1 MSAIRQ
7 AATVVLL
14 RQGKGGLETLMLR
27 RNAAVQFAGGL
38 WVFPGGRIDDADF
51 AGAPGDV
58 LAAARRAAV
67 RETQEETGLDIDGHE
82 LHYFAHWTTPIG
94 EVKRYATWFFAT
106 LIDTAEAVRVD
117 GHEIEEHRW
126 MTPAAA
132 LAAHR
137 DRQLDMLP
145 PTVIALLELSGC
157 ADIEAVWALYRDRQV
172 EEITPKFFPR
182 RGQPCTLYPGDA
194 GYEAGDPELP
204 GARHRSVRRD
214 DGWYYV
220 RDASPAK

>member
-27 RNAAVQFAGGL
+27 RNAAVVFAGGL
-38 WVFPGGRIDDADF
+38 WVFPGGRIDIEDF
-51 AGAPGDV
+51 AGDPTDV

-67 RETQEETGLDIDGHE
+67 RETEEETGLDIEGHE

-106 LIDTAEAVRVD
+106 LVDTAEAVRVD
-117 GHEIEEHRW
+117 GHEIDEHQW
-126 MTPAAA
+126 LSPTAA

-137 DRQLDMLP
+137 DQQLDMLP
-145 PTVIALLELSGC
+145 PTVIALLELSTC
-157 ADIEAVWALYRDRQV
+157 RNIDEVWAMYRDRHV
-172 EEITPKFFPR
+172 EEITPKFFPQA
-182 RGQPCTLYPGDA
+182 GQACTLYPGDA
-194 GYEAGDPELP
+194 GYEAGDPDIP
-204 GARHRSVRRD
+204 GARHRSVRRV
-214 DGWYYV
+214 DGWYYLREV
-220 RDASPAK
+220 

>member
-27 RNAAVQFAGGL
+27 RNAAVVFAGGL
-38 WVFPGGRIDDADF
+38 WVFPGGRIDIEDF
-51 AGAPGDV
+51 AGDPTDV

-67 RETQEETGLDIDGHE
+67 RETQEETGLDIEGHE

-106 LIDTAEAVRVD
+106 LIDTEESVRVD
-117 GHEIEEHRW
+117 GHEIDEHQW
-126 MTPAAA
+126 LSPAAA

-137 DRQLDMLP
+137 DQQLDMLP
-145 PTVIALLELSGC
+145 PTVIALLELSTC
-157 ADIEAVWALYRDRQV
+157 RDIDEVWAMYRDRHV
-172 EEITPKFFPR
+172 EEITPKFFP
-182 RGQPCTLYPGDA
+182 QANQSCTLYPGDA
-194 GYEAGDPELP
+194 GYEAGDPEIP
-204 GARHRSVRRD
+204 GARHRSVRRV
-214 DGWYYV
+214 DGWYYLREV
-220 RDASPAK
+220 E